1 MNWIELA
8 KTDANN
14 PPDQLTV
21 FGYLRLTLFS
31 TGGSANNPILG
42 VVVDPR
48 PFLFC
53 LFREGVKNIRVGGCT
68 NFAPFGRR
76 MLTLNNIGRSH
87 LDPPKM
93 QVLGVHPPPK
103 STSREKFLK
112 ENFVSPPK
120 KSKIIA
126 NILYN

>member
-76 MLTLNNIGRSH
+76 MLTPPIFGRSH
-87 LDPPKM
+87 ADRMICQSIPFP
-93 QVLGVHPPPK
+93 
-103 STSREKFLK
+103 
-112 ENFVSPPK
+112 
-120 KSKIIA
+120 
-126 NILYN
+126 

>member
-68 NFAPFGRR
+68 NFATFGRR

-93 QVLGVHPPPK
+93 QVLGVHPPPQIDFAGK
-103 STSREKFLK
+103 IFKGKFC
-112 ENFVSPPK
+112 EPTQK
-120 KSKIIA
+120 KQNNSKYT
-126 NILYN
+126 L

>member
-76 MLTLNNIGRSH
+76 MLWIIYRGEPT
-87 LDPPKM
+87 
-93 QVLGVHPPPK
+93 
-103 STSREKFLK
+103 
-112 ENFVSPPK
+112 PK
-120 KSKIIA
+120 KQNNSKYT
-126 NILYN
+126 L